1 MRAVANAVNS
11 KEVEENKANKI
22 ATYTDLVKDYQTE
35 LGVKADGDWGKAT
48 EAAWD
53 STVEREGYKAYPTET
68 ADPMRDFIEKS
79 QFSQTAPQA
88 MPQAPQAM
96 PQAPQAEYF
105 SMEDL
110 LMDRNL
116 LGGGRL

>member
-1 MRAVANAVNS
+1 MKAVADKVNKYEAANNKVAKINA
-11 KEVEENKANKI
+11 
-22 ATYTDLVKDYQTE
+22 YTGLVKDYQTE
-35 LGVKADGDWGKAT
+35 LGVTSDGDWGKTT

-53 STVEREGYKAYPTET
+53 STLEREGYKAYPTKT

-88 MPQAPQAM
+88 MPQAPT
-96 PQAPQAEYF
+96 EYA